1 MVGGGGDE
9 EDKYVE
15 DWLDVGDV
23 RFLSR
28 FAGGLT
34 GMAITCDIR
43 TTNGIGFSWEVGVAM
58 LTFHREL
65 L

>member
-1 MVGGGGDE
+1 MVGGGGNE

-43 TTNGIGFSWEVGVAM
+43 TTNGIGFS
-58 LTFHREL
+58 
-65 L
+65 